1 MTVVHIA
8 SSRRSREDQV
18 EDGRVNA
25 MGCIGLCYLY
35 FVIFY
40 ILDTMGILVF

>member
-8 SSRRSREDQV
+8 SSRRSREDQA
-18 EDGRVNA
+18 EDGRIDT
-25 MGCIGLCYLY
+25 MGCIGPCYLC